1 MEVHAD
7 WLGSAPLTTNPGS
20 LCRRPRAPSR
30 LRRASRY
37 RALSYAP
44 YGALYADS
52 APGAAS
58 QWFTGVDSDTST
70 VLSDFPFRE
79 YSSIQGRWLSPD
91 PAGLAA
97 VNPANPQTWNAYAY
111 VANQPLGYTD
121 PLGLGTINVFTGCTG
136 GNDGPYGAWVN
147 CTDPGSIYLNDPGA
161 LSDLICG
168 SGEPY
173 QQLDPSCRQFASH
186 SSGETGGSA
195 AGGGTGASGAANTS
209 GKPAP
214 VGAGCPAG
222 AGLGLQ
228 LGASAEAG
236 IGLAGAGA
244 QTTAFVGAFDSP
256 AGASVGA
263 LQSGGATAYAG
274 GAAAGAPSQAGLPRS
289 IVLGAFAGASVIGGE
304 VTNAGSPSALAG
316 PFDTWSFNIGFGPQL
331 TVQFARSATGTWT
344 LSVSA
349 GPGVGLD
356 LSRYQT
362 DTVVRAGGGC

>member
-1 MEVHAD
+1 YDCCNLYYFRQAD
-7 WLGSAPLTTNPGS
+7 WLGSERLAGWTNRTLVS
-20 LCRRPRAPSR
+20 DQA
-30 LRRASRY
+30 
-37 RALSYAP
+37 YAP
-44 YGALYADS
+44 YGEAYDATGGWVDRS
-52 APGAAS
+52 
-58 QWFTGVDSDTST
+58 FTGQQENLVRG
-70 VLSDFPFRE
+70 VYDFPFRE
-79 YSSIQGRWLSPD
+79 YSPAQGRWLSPD

-97 VNPANPQTWNAYAY
+97 VNPADPQTWNAYAY